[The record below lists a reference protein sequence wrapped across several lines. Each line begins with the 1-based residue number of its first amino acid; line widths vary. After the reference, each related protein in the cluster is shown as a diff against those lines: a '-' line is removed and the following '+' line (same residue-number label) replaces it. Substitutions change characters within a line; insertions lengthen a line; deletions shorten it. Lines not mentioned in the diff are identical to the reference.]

1 VLQIAKMTVSSLWLT
16 LVLLLPGCLASQDEE
31 IDFMNVQIGGRA
43 TLNCESAA
51 DKWTFTK
58 NDSTEIINAD
68 EEHYVFSSEDMK
80 KLIVQDIQNEHI
92 GLYKCMSGDDTVIKT
107 FELDSNF
114 KVKKLPKSISVDD
127 GTPDVEIACSL
138 RAAAPGQDI
147 EFHWYTLAEDGKEGS
162 RSKLCTKGTECSES
176 GAQAEALFDKRDKT
190 LPVEPLEK
198 RSEVETGIND
208 GIPFSKLKLS
218 PVYTDDRQI
227 YICQA
232 LLVGSS
238 ATEDCKE
245 ASNKEC
251 DETQVLLRVKDPLA
265 ALYPFVGIVV
275 EVILLCIVIFFC
287 ERNKSDDK
295 DDYEEVAGNGNSMMN
310 SNSSLRQR
318 K

>member
-1 VLQIAKMTVSSLWLT
+1 VSIKLLT
-16 LVLLLPGCLASQDEE
+16 LTLLLTGCFASQDEDE
-31 IDFMNVQIGGRA
+31 IDFMNVQVGGRA
-43 TLNCESAA
+43 TLNCESSA

-68 EEHYVFSSEDMK
+68 EENYIFSSEDLK
-80 KLIVQDIQNEHI
+80 KLTVQDIQQEHI
-92 GLYKCMSGDDTVIKT
+92 GIYKCLSGDDTVIKT

-127 GTPDVEIACSL
+127 GTPEVEIECSL
-138 RAAAPGQDI
+138 RAAIPGQDV
-147 EFHWYTLAEDGKEGS
+147 EFIWYTLAEDAKDPSS
-162 RSKLCTKGTECSES
+162 RSKLCTKGTECSDA
-176 GAQAEALFDKRDKT
+176 GAQAEALFDKRDKS

-198 RSEVETGIND
+198 RSEVETGIED
-208 GIPFSKLKLS
+208 GVPFSKLKLS

-265 ALYPFVGIVV
+265 ALYPFVGIVI